1 MKKSTG
7 LVGSMWSLFLPG
19 GVGVGNMIIVRNY
32 F

>member
-19 GVGVGNMIIVRNY
+19 GVGVGNIDRKSVV
-32 F
+32 